1 MRCPPNSDKV
11 SKASFKTGYLSLRN
25 ESEQIRDEHQR
36 ERALDDEL
44 LAAISK
50 KNRDAL
56 SKLYDRHSS
65 ILYAMAVRILNDTNE
80 AEDVLQETVMII
92 WEKAGTYH
100 PNNGTPFAWI
110 VTVLRNKALE
120 RLRSSQRRSQLA
132 KKMELTKAE
141 AVAPPPLEV
150 GFDEQ
155 RTRVHSA
162 LGELPQDQREAIEL
176 AFFDG
181 KSQQEI
187 SQKLNQPLGTIKAR
201 IRRGLMKLRACLGVQ
216 K

>member
-1 MRCPPNSDKV
+1 MIEKLRDCHDKV
-11 SKASFKTGYLSLRN
+11 SKSSFKTGYLSLRN

-92 WEKAGTYH
+92 DGYPVVAG
-100 PNNGTPFAWI
+100 
-110 VTVLRNKALE
+110 
-120 RLRSSQRRSQLA
+120 RLY
-132 KKMELTKAE
+132 
-141 AVAPPPLEV
+141 
-150 GFDEQ
+150 
-155 RTRVHSA
+155 
-162 LGELPQDQREAIEL
+162 
-176 AFFDG
+176 
-181 KSQQEI
+181 
-187 SQKLNQPLGTIKAR
+187 
-201 IRRGLMKLRACLGVQ
+201 
-216 K
+216 